1 MTNVTGD
8 PFSSL
13 AQTDGASERL
23 PIFVVTDHAI
33 ASRWLL
39 ALFADPYFHVTLAT
53 SFTDAKTRMLE
64 RQPALIVTTVQLGEY
79 NGLGL
84 VLRARSRNPQ
94 VRAVILSRVPDPALQ
109 TEAEELG
116 ATFVSLPV
124 EQRELRAAILRTLF
138 RQDPASVP
146 APIRAPFERRQI
158 PTTALPASAPI
169 TAAAAER
176 ARREALFPIATP
188 VLLHLDAPTA
198 SA

>member
-1 MTNVTGD
+1 MTV
-8 PFSSL
+8 
-13 AQTDGASERL
+13 
-23 PIFVVTDHAI
+23 FVVTDHPI
-33 ASRWLL
+33 ASRWLVP
-39 ALFADPYFHVTLAT
+39 LFGDPYFHVTLAT

-64 RQPALIVTTVQLGEY
+64 REPALIVTTVQLGEY

-94 VRAVILSRVPDPALQ
+94 VRAVILSRVPDPSLQ
-109 TEAEELG
+109 TEAESLG

-124 EQRELRAAILRTLF
+124 EQRELRAAVLRTLF
-138 RQDPASVP
+138 RQDPVSVP
-146 APIRAPFERRQI
+146 EPIRAPFERRRI
-158 PTTALPASAPI
+158 PATVLPASAPI